1 MTGRASRYFGV
12 RTPGE
17 VAAFVFLNLVG
28 TFAAIVCFT
37 NSGQTSL
44 IGGFVV
50 IAMVLGG
57 MAVSGISSWR
67 MRRRETG
74 TARVDHS

>member
-17 VAAFVFLNLVG
+17 VAALILLNLTG
-28 TFAAIVCFT
+28 TIAAIICFT
-37 NSGQTSL
+37 SSGQTSL
-44 IGGFVV
+44 LGGVVV

-57 MAVSGISSWR
+57 VALSEISSR
-67 MRRRETG
+67 RARRREADTV
-74 TARVDHS
+74 RR